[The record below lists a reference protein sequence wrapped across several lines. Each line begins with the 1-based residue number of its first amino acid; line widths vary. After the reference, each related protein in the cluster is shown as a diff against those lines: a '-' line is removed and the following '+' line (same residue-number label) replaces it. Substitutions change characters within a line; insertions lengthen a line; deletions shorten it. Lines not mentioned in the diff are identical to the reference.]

1 MIEIGDPLSARILVV
16 DDEPTN
22 VRLLERILLSAGFTS
37 VRGTTDSREVSML
50 AREYGPDVVLLDLHM
65 PDPDGFAVLAEL
77 EATTPPGEY
86 LPVLVLTADGT
97 PAARHRALSGGAKDF
112 VTKPFDRAEVL
123 ARTRNLIGTR
133 LLHSALRR
141 ANEALEERLVHQAHH
156 DPLTGLANRTLFRDR
171 VGQALA
177 RAARGGH
184 VAVLFLDLDN
194 FKAVNDTYG
203 HAEGDRLL
211 EVVAARLLQAT
222 RGCDSV
228 ARLGG
233 DEFGVV
239 LEGLAHESDAL
250 TVVSRIGEMLQRPVR
265 LPGRE
270 VLVGASIG
278 VAHVVVGQ
286 DVDEVLRNADLAMYR
301 AKAAGRGG
309 HEVFE
314 PEMYN
319 AVRERLELEADL
331 RRALDCG
338 ELRLL
343 YQPIVELDGGRT
355 IGVEALLRWQHPRR
369 GLVAP
374 LNFIPLAEETG
385 LIVPIGRWVLGE
397 ACRQGRRWQ
406 LAAPAGRAPT
416 MSVNISGRQ
425 LLEPT
430 LVAEVAEAL
439 AESGLEPALLT
450 LEITES
456 ILMQNTEATV
466 ATLRELKAL
475 GVRLAIDDFGTG
487 YSSLAYLQRFP
498 IDVLKIDK
506 SFIDGVARGGSDA
519 VLARTI
525 VTLAGMLDL
534 STVAEGVE
542 RADQHA
548 HLVAL
553 GCARGQGYL
562 FGRPLGVAE
571 IDGLLAHADQP
582 AGPRPPAGL
591 GA

>member
-1 MIEIGDPLSARILVV
+1 MIEIGDPLGARILVV
-16 DDEPTN
+16 DDEPAN
-22 VRLLERILLSAGFTS
+22 VRLLERILQSAGFTA
-37 VRGTTDSREVSML
+37 VRCTTDSREVAAL
-50 AREYGPDVVLLDLHM
+50 VREYQPDVVLLDLHM
-65 PDPDGFAVLAEL
+65 PDPDGFAVLEAL
-77 EATTPPGEY
+77 EAASAPGEY

-97 PAARHRALSGGAKDF
+97 PAARQRALSSGAKDF

-141 ANEALEERLVHQAHH
+141 ANAALEERLVHQAHH
-156 DPLTGLANRTLFRDR
+156 DPLTGLANRALFRDR
-171 VGQALA
+171 VEQALA
-177 RAARGGH
+177 RASRGGH
-184 VAVLFLDLDN
+184 VAVLFLDLDD
-194 FKAVNDTYG
+194 FKAVNDTLG

-211 EVVAARLLQAT
+211 ELVAGRLLQAT

-233 DEFGVV
+233 DEFGIL

-250 TVVSRIGEMLQRPVR
+250 TVVARIREMLQRPVR

-270 VLVGASIG
+270 VLVAASVG

-319 AVRERLELEADL
+319 ALRERLELEADL

-369 GLVAP
+369 GLVPP
-374 LNFIPLAEETG
+374 LGFIPLAEETG

-406 LAAPAGRAPT
+406 LAAPDGHGPT

-430 LVAEVAEAL
+430 LVAEVADVL
-439 AESGLEPALLT
+439 AESGLDPSLLT

-456 ILMQNTEATV
+456 VLMQNTEATV

-542 RADQHA
+542 RPDQHA

-571 IDGLLAHADQP
+571 IDGLLLQGGDPSGQP
-582 AGPRPPAGL
+582 ALARGD
-591 GA
+591 

>member
-1 MIEIGDPLSARILVV
+1 MIQLGDPLGARILVV
-16 DDEPTN
+16 DDEPAN
-22 VRLLERILLSAGFTS
+22 VRLLERILRSAGFTA
-37 VRGTTDSREVSML
+37 VRCTTDSREVATL
-50 AREYGPDVVLLDLHM
+50 VQEFQPDVILLDLHM
-65 PDPDGFAVLAEL
+65 PDPDGFAVL
-77 EATTPPGEY
+77 EALDASNAPGEY

-97 PAARHRALSGGAKDF
+97 SMARHRALSGGAKDF

-123 ARTRNLIGTR
+123 ARTRNLIATR
-133 LLHSALRR
+133 LLHSALHR

-156 DPLTGLANRTLFRDR
+156 DPLTGLANRALFRDR
-171 VGQALA
+171 VEQALA
-177 RAARGGH
+177 RASRGGH

-194 FKAVNDTYG
+194 FKTVNDTLG

-211 EVVAARLLQAT
+211 EAVAARLLQAT

-233 DEFGVV
+233 DEFGIV
-239 LEGLAHESDAL
+239 LEGLAHTADAL
-250 TVVSRIGEMLQRPVR
+250 TVVSRITDMMQRPVR

-270 VLVGASIG
+270 VLVGVSIG
-278 VAHVVVGQ
+278 VAHVEVGQ
-286 DVDEVLRNADLAMYR
+286 EVDEVLRNADLAMYR

-319 AVRERLELEADL
+319 AVRERLELEGDL
-331 RRALDCG
+331 RRALDRG

-369 GLVAP
+369 GLVPP
-374 LNFIPLAEETG
+374 LGFIPLAEETG

-406 LAAPAGRAPT
+406 LAAPEGRGPT

-439 AESGLEPALLT
+439 AESGLDPSLLT

-456 ILMQNTEATV
+456 VLMQNTETTV

-525 VTLAGMLDL
+525 IALGDTLRLR
-534 STVAEGVE
+534 TVAEGIE
-542 RADQHA
+542 SAAQ
-548 HLVAL
+548 
-553 GCARGQGYL
+553 
-562 FGRPLGVAE
+562 
-571 IDGLLAHADQP
+571 
-582 AGPRPPAGL
+582 
-591 GA
+591 

>member
-1 MIEIGDPLSARILVV
+1 MIQLGDPLGARILVV
-16 DDEPTN
+16 DDEPAN
-22 VRLLERILLSAGFTS
+22 VRLLERILRSAGFTA
-37 VRGTTDSREVSML
+37 VRCTTDSREVATL
-50 AREYGPDVVLLDLHM
+50 VQEFQPDVILLDLHM
-65 PDPDGFAVLAEL
+65 PDPDGFAVL
-77 EATTPPGEY
+77 EALDASNAPGEY

-97 PAARHRALSGGAKDF
+97 SMARHRALSGGAKDF

-123 ARTRNLIGTR
+123 ARTRNLIATR
-133 LLHSALRR
+133 LLHSALHR

-156 DPLTGLANRTLFRDR
+156 DPLTGLANRALFRDR
-171 VGQALA
+171 VEQALA
-177 RAARGGH
+177 RASRGGH

-194 FKAVNDTYG
+194 FKTVNDTLG

-211 EVVAARLLQAT
+211 EAVAARLLQAT

-233 DEFGVV
+233 DEFGIV
-239 LEGLAHESDAL
+239 LEGLAHTADAL
-250 TVVSRIGEMLQRPVR
+250 TVVSRITDMMRRPVR

-270 VLVGASIG
+270 VLVGVSIG
-278 VAHVVVGQ
+278 VAHVEVGQ
-286 DVDEVLRNADLAMYR
+286 EVDEVLRNADLAMYR

-319 AVRERLELEADL
+319 AVRERLELEGDL
-331 RRALDCG
+331 RRALDRG

-369 GLVAP
+369 GLVPP
-374 LNFIPLAEETG
+374 LGFIPLAEETG

-406 LAAPAGRAPT
+406 LAAPEGRGPT

-439 AESGLEPALLT
+439 AESGLDPSLLT

-456 ILMQNTEATV
+456 VLMQNTETTV

-548 HLVAL
+548 QLVAL

-571 IDGLLAHADQP
+571 IDELLLQGRADAPPAHA
-582 AGPRPPAGL
+582 L
-591 GA
+591 G

>member
-1 MIEIGDPLSARILVV
+1 MIQLGDPLGARILVV
-16 DDEPTN
+16 DDEPAN
-22 VRLLERILLSAGFTS
+22 VRLLERILRSAGFTA
-37 VRGTTDSREVSML
+37 VRCTTDSREVATL
-50 AREYGPDVVLLDLHM
+50 VQEFQPDVILLDLHM
-65 PDPDGFAVLAEL
+65 PDPDGFAVL
-77 EATTPPGEY
+77 EALDASNAPGEY

-97 PAARHRALSGGAKDF
+97 SMARHRALSGGAKDF

-123 ARTRNLIGTR
+123 ARTRNLIATR
-133 LLHSALRR
+133 LLHSALHR

-156 DPLTGLANRTLFRDR
+156 DPLTGLANRALFRDR
-171 VGQALA
+171 VEQALA
-177 RAARGGH
+177 RASRGGH

-194 FKAVNDTYG
+194 FKTVNDTLG

-211 EVVAARLLQAT
+211 EAVAARLLQAT

-233 DEFGVV
+233 DEFGIV
-239 LEGLAHESDAL
+239 LEGLAHTADAL
-250 TVVSRIGEMLQRPVR
+250 TVVSRITDMMQRPVR

-270 VLVGASIG
+270 VLVGVSIG
-278 VAHVVVGQ
+278 VAHVEVGQ
-286 DVDEVLRNADLAMYR
+286 EVDEVLRNADLAMYR

-319 AVRERLELEADL
+319 AVRERLELEGDL
-331 RRALDCG
+331 RRALDRG

-369 GLVAP
+369 GLVPP
-374 LNFIPLAEETG
+374 LGFIPLAEETG

-406 LAAPAGRAPT
+406 LAAPEGRGPT

-439 AESGLEPALLT
+439 AESGLDPSLLT

-456 ILMQNTEATV
+456 VLMQNTETTV

-548 HLVAL
+548 QLVAL

-571 IDGLLAHADQP
+571 IDELLLQGRADAPPAHAC
-582 AGPRPPAGL
+582 G
-591 GA
+591 

>member
-1 MIEIGDPLSARILVV
+1 MIQLGDPLGARILVV
-16 DDEPTN
+16 HDEPAN
-22 VRLLERILLSAGFTS
+22 VRLLERILRSAGFTA
-37 VRGTTDSREVSML
+37 VRCTTDSREVATL
-50 AREYGPDVVLLDLHM
+50 VQEFQPDVILLDLHM
-65 PDPDGFAVLAEL
+65 PDPDGFAVL
-77 EATTPPGEY
+77 EALDASNAPGEY

-97 PAARHRALSGGAKDF
+97 SMARHRALSGGAKDF

-123 ARTRNLIGTR
+123 ARTRNLIATR
-133 LLHSALRR
+133 LLHSALHR

-156 DPLTGLANRTLFRDR
+156 DPLTGLANRALFRDR
-171 VGQALA
+171 VEQALA
-177 RAARGGH
+177 RASRGGH

-194 FKAVNDTYG
+194 FKTVNDTLG

-211 EVVAARLLQAT
+211 EAVAARLLQAT

-233 DEFGVV
+233 DEFGIV
-239 LEGLAHESDAL
+239 LEGLAHTADAL
-250 TVVSRIGEMLQRPVR
+250 TVVSRITDMMQRPVR

-270 VLVGASIG
+270 VLVGVSIG
-278 VAHVVVGQ
+278 VAHVEVGQ
-286 DVDEVLRNADLAMYR
+286 EVDEVLRNADLAMYR

-319 AVRERLELEADL
+319 AVRERLELEGDL
-331 RRALDCG
+331 RRALDRG

-369 GLVAP
+369 GLVPP
-374 LNFIPLAEETG
+374 LGFIPLAEETG

-406 LAAPAGRAPT
+406 LAAPEGRGPT

-439 AESGLEPALLT
+439 AESGLDPSLLT

-456 ILMQNTEATV
+456 VLMQNTETTV

-548 HLVAL
+548 QLVAL

-571 IDGLLAHADQP
+571 IDELLLQGRADAPPAHA
-582 AGPRPPAGL
+582 L
-591 GA
+591 G